1 MLIEVEIIFQSF
13 SVKNSFFFLWL
24 LLYIM
29 FNKGLRL
36 PEDFLK
42 QKWTNN
48 MLAILNL
55 PGKTL

>member
-13 SVKNSFFFLWL
+13 SVKNSFFLWL

-36 PEDFLK
+36 PEDFFK
-42 QKWTNN
+42 AEMDK
-48 MLAILNL
+48 
-55 PGKTL
+55 